1 MSLQSQAAPPPYEK
15 QVYLTTEKYLDGEDP
30 YYRATSPLPPATPRR
45 RSDESST
52 AGSDYG
58 VEIKGMMTY
67 TSGAA
72 KALDVF
78 HTKSHINM
86 RIHDE
91 SGNCIY
97 YVDNSAFTPGKPD
110 VTLSMGS
117 EKGGQVLGVCRW
129 SNMYSKHLMV
139 GIGDPASNNTTWEE
153 MKAETTIHPE
163 FKWSVTLPSGGRHTF
178 AWQRIHGDDVKAES
192 SDANS
197 ASNKNY
203 KLFDCS
209 DPQKAAIAVFASN
222 RYKSWKKL
230 GKFIIKV
237 DGHERGWGENWELMV
252 LLSALGLVE
261 KSRRRGRSRR
271 SQGGSYGP

>member
-15 QVYLTTEKYLDGEDP
+15 QDYLTTEKYLDDGDP
-30 YYRATSPLPPATPRR
+30 YNRTSSPLPPATPRR

-58 VEIKGMMTY
+58 AEIKGMLTN
-67 TSGAA
+67 TSGTA

-78 HTKSHINM
+78 HTKSHLNM
-86 RIHDE
+86 RVHDQ

-97 YVDNSAFTPGKPD
+97 YIDNSSFTPSKPD

-129 SNMYSKHLMV
+129 TNMYSKNLMI
-139 GIGDPASNNTTWEE
+139 GIGDPGSNDTLWEE
-153 MKAETTIHPE
+153 MKTQNYIHPE
-163 FKWSVTLPSGGRHTF
+163 YKWNVTLPTGERHTF
-178 AWQRIHGDDVKAES
+178 AWLRIRGADVKAES

-197 ASNKNY
+197 VSNKNF
-203 KLFDCS
+203 KLVDYS
-209 DPQKAAIAVFASN
+209 DPQREALAVFASN

-237 DGHERGWGENWELMV
+237 DGCERGWGEKWELMV
-252 LLSALGLVE
+252 LLSALGLIE
-261 KSRRRGRSRR
+261 MSRRRGRNRR
-271 SQGGSYGP
+271 SQGGSYGG